1 MRRLLIPLATLVLA
15 LPAFA
20 SGHGRYGSRGFNV
33 NIDDD
38 YEDLTSCDQIHV
50 TYDGRDVP
58 MISEELPVSGMHS
71 LKISSDRNGGIH
83 VRGGGSSFAVKACK
97 AAALSDAR
105 DIRVRVSGNE
115 ISADRGDDSYTVV
128 YYIVSAPRG
137 ASLDLSANNGP
148 IAIHAVDGSVTAH
161 AHNGP
166 IAVKDSSG
174 TLDITTQN
182 GPIAFDG
189 DSGNVKLH
197 ATNGPISVRLAGS
210 GWNGGSLDSA
220 TENGPLSLRLPRGY
234 RSGVVVESDGHGPV
248 TCRAE
253 ACRDVR
259 RFNDDG
265 EDDRPRR
272 IELGYGAR
280 AVTLSTNNGPIAI
293 KEGSE

>member
-71 LKISSDRNGGIH
+71 LKISSDRNGGI
-83 VRGGGSSFAVKACK
+83 
-97 AAALSDAR
+97 
-105 DIRVRVSGNE
+105 RVRVSGNE

-148 IAIHAVDGSVTAH
+148 IAIHAVDGSVTAP

-259 RFNDDG
+259 RFNDEG

-272 IELGYGAR
+272 IELG
-280 AVTLSTNNGPIAI
+280 S
-293 KEGSE
+293 